1 MTKDLKISRG
11 VTPRGCGLTFT
22 FEQTHIAKG
31 RSLKKKPDLSLPV
44 CAAVPFLLS
53 NHFWVNHRGI
63 MKTYHPKHVFKCDW
77 FSSLISWFLE
87 KKVYW
92 IQVKI
97 QHKKICSD
105 FIFEYKSAYE
115 TKYWNNILSYF
126 TIHTQYRHTH
136 LHQIWEKLSKYK
148 QALIGIFNH
157 RHTLVNTFE
166 KAFKIFWSS
175 CLLNC

>member
-44 CAAVPFLLS
+44 CAVVPFLLS

-63 MKTYHPKHVFKCDW
+63 MKTYYPKHVFKCDW

-87 KKVYW
+87 KKFIESKW
-92 IQVKI
+92 KFSIQKYTLILYLNINLHMRPNLGKI
-97 QHKKICSD
+97 YYHILQYTHTCT
-105 FIFEYKSAYE
+105 IFEKSFQ
-115 TKYWNNILSYF
+115 NINK
-126 TIHTQYRHTH
+126 H
-136 LHQIWEKLSKYK
+136 W
-148 QALIGIFNH
+148 
-157 RHTLVNTFE
+157 
-166 KAFKIFWSS
+166 
-175 CLLNC
+175 